1 MVQLRPWAMYLI
13 SFGAII
19 ACIIVIP
26 WRAEIGWPVMIKIHK
41 IWWKIV
47 HIVLVI
53 TKQWWDYRWYK
64 YEACSTGYSKLCTW
78 VSVSY
83 SATCRDTKHKDW
95 IYKSWV
101 CHARLHSEDTKM
113 ASLGKIQSLNTP
125 SCNPVYTKWGSK
137 VMSVARPERLSTP
150 WCKGIWWGN

>member
-1 MVQLRPWAMYLI
+1 MKCQENKGSFDFLGDNSINSRVQLRPCAMYLI

-53 TKQWWDYRWYK
+53 TKQWWDY
-64 YEACSTGYSKLCTW
+64 
-78 VSVSY
+78 

-113 ASLGKIQSLNTP
+113 APLGKIQSLNTP

-137 VMSVARPERLSTP
+137 VVSVARPERLSTP

>member
-1 MVQLRPWAMYLI
+1 MCNVPHQLWCYYSLHHRHPLKSWDRVTCDDKSTLD
-13 SFGAII
+13 
-19 ACIIVIP
+19 
-26 WRAEIGWPVMIKIHK
+26 MI
-41 IWWKIV
+41 KIV

-78 VSVSY
+78 VSVTY

-137 VMSVARPERLSTP
+137 VVSVARPERLSTP

>member
-1 MVQLRPWAMYLI
+1 MFKEIGTFINCSLNRPNLKYQENKGSFDFFGDNSINSMVQLRPCAMYLI

-64 YEACSTGYSKLCTW
+64 YEASSTGYSKLCTW

-83 SATCRDTKHKDW
+83 SATCRDTKHKD
-95 IYKSWV
+95 
-101 CHARLHSEDTKM
+101 
-113 ASLGKIQSLNTP
+113 
-125 SCNPVYTKWGSK
+125 
-137 VMSVARPERLSTP
+137 
-150 WCKGIWWGN
+150 